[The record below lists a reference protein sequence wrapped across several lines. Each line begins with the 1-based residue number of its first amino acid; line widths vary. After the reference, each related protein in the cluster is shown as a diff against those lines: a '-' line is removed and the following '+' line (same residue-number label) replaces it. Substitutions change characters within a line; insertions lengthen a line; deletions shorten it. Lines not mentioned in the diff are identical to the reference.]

1 MLNFPLEQRGRK
13 RKHFMF
19 IIAEI
24 PIVCGAYGKRGNF
37 ARIAGKKSNGMKRKG
52 KKDERF

>member
-1 MLNFPLEQRGRK
+1 
-13 RKHFMF
+13 MF